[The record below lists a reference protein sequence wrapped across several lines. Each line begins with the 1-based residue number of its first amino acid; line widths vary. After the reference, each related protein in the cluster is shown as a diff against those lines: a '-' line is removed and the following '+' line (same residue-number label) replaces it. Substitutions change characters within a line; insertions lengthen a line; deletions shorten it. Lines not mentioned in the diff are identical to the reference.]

1 MRKGGEG
8 KEGQNNGKGNG
19 QSNRTGNGNG
29 KGNGNCNGNGQQGNK
44 KKKQAPLTINPLKAA
59 VIVGLLSDALSVNS
73 LLVDR
78 AQEVQIVLTGS
89 LRRKTPLDKML
100 DEIGDQSFDDVL
112 QALLRRV

>member
-8 KEGQNNGKGNG
+8 KEGQNSGKGNK
-19 QSNRTGNGNG
+19 TGNGNG
-29 KGNGNCNGNGQQGNK
+29 KGNDHCNGQQGNK
-44 KKKQAPLTINPLKAA
+44 KKKPALVTLNPLKAA
-59 VIVGLLSDALSVNS
+59 VIVGLLSDALIVDS

-78 AQEVQIVLTGS
+78 SQQVQIVLTGS

-112 QALLRRV
+112 QALLRRA